1 MSDLLRLRRTER
13 WIARVRL
20 LAVPFAVVEVGFLSH
35 DYPPGY
41 ERWAWLVTAV
51 FGVGAIAAWL
61 VAHRDLELRQQKI
74 LGFSALVLDTLVVA
88 SYVVIYYAYEPDTP
102 VRSAGGPTS
111 WRRSTAWPGR
121 SAPPSI
127 TRRLWAASSRR

>member
-41 ERWAWLVTAV
+41 ER
-51 FGVGAIAAWL
+51 
-61 VAHRDLELRQQKI
+61 
-74 LGFSALVLDTLVVA
+74 
-88 SYVVIYYAYEPDTP
+88 
-102 VRSAGGPTS
+102 GPGWS
-111 WRRSTAWPGR
+111 R
-121 SAPPSI
+121 PS
-127 TRRLWAASSRR
+127 SG